1 MPALVWIHF
10 EALSDIQAR
19 CKYCAAVLTVTNG
32 STKGLWT
39 HVSRKHKQEHLTF
52 NYETKEAVEQIQAI
66 AKEPIVRGIA
76 SRQQAVKVESK
87 GKSEEKP
94 PLPPIEI
101 TKKAEPKR
109 KRRLK
114 YRENSIGAML
124 KSVLQS
130 GEPKTIDEKLNE
142 TIENVLANGLLK
154 KDDKEQDEEQA
165 KEKLD
170 QRKNAVV
177 EEPLFKFSV
186 KEEMISDS
194 EEPSTSKNSHS
205 DSTISLGSTLSA
217 AFYVEYRKTLKEFGY
232 TLSPEMEQSGG
243 EPVPAFSVSTL
254 IEAFRATVSRDYE
267 KAISLVRNTVKS
279 GHAFTAD
286 DLELLD
292 HVFAC
297 VLNTSHYDETM
308 IEVCWE
314 WIEAFERP
322 PRTVDARV
330 VAGSTLSIYF
340 AYHTVC

>member
-130 GEPKTIDEKLNE
+130 GEPKTIDE
-142 TIENVLANGLLK
+142 
-154 KDDKEQDEEQA
+154 
-165 KEKLD
+165 
-170 QRKNAVV
+170 
-177 EEPLFKFSV
+177 
-186 KEEMISDS
+186 ISDS